1 MAVSSGF
8 FNAINGDR
16 RYDAIQMSSLFDG
29 IILDGVLQNYLEA
42 LRVSEVPGEDGVP
55 TLKVQ
60 VAPGRAWFNH
70 SWTLNDTILLLD
82 IDEPEL
88 ILDRIDAVVIDVY
101 TAVASRKNDIFII
114 KGEPAT
120 EPSAPVLIKEE
131 GHWQYPIAYVRVRS
145 GATEITQANIENRIG
160 TEDCPFVRAPLEKM
174 TIDFLIA
181 QWQGQWLEQLQSWTD
196 EWAGFYEGKIT
207 EIEDFQ
213 QYFTSDLTNYFD
225 EKKSEFDVWF
235 FGLKETLTTDVAANL
250 SQQIFDMKHVIQ
262 IEIPDFIDDEGI
274 TRDVA
279 EIAIPGV
286 KSTDLVRLFVSS
298 AIYSLDNMSVD
309 EIAEAIKQDKKKIS
323 MIDGIETD
331 DGVLRIYCFNKH
343 PRAFTAC
350 LAGSGASI

>member
-1 MAVSSGF
+1 MAVTSGF

-29 IILDGVLQNYLEA
+29 IILDGVFQNYLEA
-42 LRVSEVPGEDGVP
+42 LRVSEFSEDLAA
-55 TLKVQ
+55 LKIQ

-70 SWTLNDTILLLD
+70 SWTYNDTILLLD
-82 IDEPEL
+82 IEAPEL
-88 ILDRIDAVVIDVY
+88 ILDRIDSVVIDVF
-101 TAVASRKNDIFII
+101 TATESRKNDIIII
-114 KGEPAT
+114 KGDPAT
-120 EPSAPVLIKEE
+120 NPTPPVLIKEE
-131 GHWQYPIAYVRVRS
+131 GHWQYPIANVLVKS
-145 GATEITQANIENRIG
+145 GAAAITQANIENRIG

-174 TIDFLIA
+174 TIDFLIS
-181 QWQGQWLEQLQSWTD
+181 QWQGQWVEQLQSWTD
-196 EWAGFYEGKIT
+196 EWTGFYEGKIT

-213 QYFTSDLTNYFD
+213 QYFTSDLTDYFD

-262 IEIPDFIDDEGI
+262 VEIPDFVDDEGI
-274 TRDVA
+274 TRDVV

-298 AIYSLDNMSVD
+298 AIYSLDDMSAD
-309 EIAEAIKQDKKKIS
+309 EISGAIKQDKKKIS

-331 DGVLRIYCFNKH
+331 DGILRIFCFNKH